1 MKITGMIRPLAVSL
15 IICCLSLVVSG
26 QNLVQNPS
34 FENLPN
40 WDSHWVLSLRKPSTK
55 TAVATGIWTDAH
67 EGSTCV
73 ELSNTNDGKW
83 TYFYTDIDNAPLS
96 FVANRSYEVRG
107 WIKSV
112 EEGKEAELSIFWDD
126 SHESQI
132 IYSGTPDPVSNPD
145 WFLVRGTITPEEDF
159 DDGYLSLGFKSDKDD
174 VNNVIGRLLFDD
186 FSVTLVPDGTD
197 TDILAFSFP
206 EQISPEIIDPVLGT
220 ISIELPY
227 GIDLSALAPD
237 NIVLSN
243 GASISPAVGE
253 PQDFTSPVVYTVT
266 AQNGINTR
274 NWTITATVLSLNTA
288 TDITSFS
295 VPELIAP
302 ATITNDVH
310 LVLGRVSYGTDVS
323 ALVPTI
329 GVSRGA
335 SIHPASGV
343 TTDFSSPMIY
353 TITAEDGITAQDW
366 VVAISVDPNT
376 GTNITS
382 FEIPELLAPAT
393 IDISLH
399 TVVARVVFGTDL
411 RSLVPSITVSE
422 GAVINPESGVATDF
436 SRPVIYTVTADD
448 GRSMQEWTVTVTA
461 GTPRSE
467 TDITLFSIPEL
478 IAPANIHS
486 EFHLVTGT
494 VPFGTDLRALVPS
507 IVVSDGAAINPV
519 SGAVTDFSTP
529 VTYTVTAEDGTT
541 FEHWLV
547 TIQDL
552 PSTETDIMGFSLAEQ
567 TGVYRIIAV
576 DHTVEIEVV
585 KGTDVTSLAPTISV
599 SFGATIEPVS
609 GVSRDFTNSAEY
621 IVTAEDGFT
630 DQEWTTT
637 VTVELPNTETDITSF
652 HIPELSAIA
661 TIDNSMHT
669 IVGSVP
675 FGTDLTALVPSIALS
690 EGATVDPVSGTATDF
705 SSPVT
710 YTVTAEDGSTFQDW
724 LVSLSLDPA
733 VGIGTRN
740 AESFR
745 IYPNPATDFVFIE
758 LTRET
763 NIRLHDMLGKLCY
776 SEDHVTGNLTINTSD
791 FKKGVYIVSL
801 VWEDG
806 SLQQREVIIQ

>member
-1 MKITGMIRPLAVSL
+1 MPVTPVGPVARFFMIDVSIHLLCSEKPGTLSRIIRDIKLFGLFYKSHSIEYRGNQSL
-15 IICCLSLVVSG
+15 IVVNSSG
-26 QNLVQNPS
+26 ELNCTQQRLIELLGEFSEVIKVKKVS
-34 FENLPN
+34 ISSDGEE
-40 WDSHWVLSLRKPSTK
+40 V
-55 TAVATGIWTDAH
+55 TDFRTTVSDTHIKAL
-67 EGSTCV
+67 E
-73 ELSNTNDGKW
+73 
-83 TYFYTDIDNAPLS
+83 PLS
-96 FVANRSYEVRG
+96 PA
-107 WIKSV
+107 ILLT
-112 EEGKEAELSIFWDD
+112 AEKRLS
-126 SHESQI
+126 
-132 IYSGTPDPVSNPD
+132 
-145 WFLVRGTITPEEDF
+145 
-159 DDGYLSLGFKSDKDD
+159 
-174 VNNVIGRLLFDD
+174 
-186 FSVTLVPDGTD
+186 
-197 TDILAFSFP
+197 
-206 EQISPEIIDPVLGT
+206 EIIGP
-220 ISIELPY
+220 I
-227 GIDLSALAPD
+227 
-237 NIVLSN
+237 
-243 GASISPAVGE
+243 ASLLVE
-253 PQDFTSPVVYTVT
+253 T
-266 AQNGINTR
+266 A
-274 NWTITATVLSLNTA
+274 
-288 TDITSFS
+288 
-295 VPELIAP
+295 
-302 ATITNDVH
+302 
-310 LVLGRVSYGTDVS
+310 
-323 ALVPTI
+323 
-329 GVSRGA
+329 
-335 SIHPASGV
+335 
-343 TTDFSSPMIY
+343 
-353 TITAEDGITAQDW
+353 
-366 VVAISVDPNT
+366 
-376 GTNITS
+376 

-776 SEDHVTGNLTINTSD
+776 SEDHVTGNLTINISD
-791 FKKGVYIVSL
+791 FKRGVYIVSL